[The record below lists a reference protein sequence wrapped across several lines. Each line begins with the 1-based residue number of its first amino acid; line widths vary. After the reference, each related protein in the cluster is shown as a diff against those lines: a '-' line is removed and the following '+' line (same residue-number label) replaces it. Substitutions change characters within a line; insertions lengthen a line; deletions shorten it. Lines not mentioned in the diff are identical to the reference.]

1 MNVPE
6 EEEEEIDLADV
17 KNALNKINKQLAE
30 FNKKQKCDYKIDIN
44 YFYRMD
50 KNAEVTAHHTL
61 YPKTLLL
68 CAFRNNICASSMII
82 DYYNGAIEIFSRT
95 KRGHNG
101 NKLNKLL
108 RAVIIIIARTI
119 HPDVAYI
126 RSEAANP
133 ISAYLMVKYFN
144 AEDPGGKVEFST
156 YEEFRQYAEN
166 HGNLMITVNLND
178 VNIENAK
185 KVFDKITN
193 DDDELKCTKKTR
205 VKRDR
210 WKHKTMQRDKYKLK
224 NINRIRKTKRI
235 FTKI

>member
-1 MNVPE
+1 MNIT
-6 EEEEEIDLADV
+6 EEEIDLADA
-17 KNALNKINKQLAE
+17 KSALNKINKQLAE

-44 YFYRMD
+44 YFYKMD
-50 KNAEVTAHHTL
+50 KNAEVTAHHAL

-68 CAFRNNICASSMII
+68 CVFRNNICISSIII

-119 HPDVAYI
+119 HPDAAYI

-144 AEDPGGKVEFST
+144 AEDAGGKIEFST
-156 YEEFRQYAEN
+156 YEEFRKYAEK
-166 HGNLMITVNLND
+166 HGNLMITVAVND
-178 VNIENAK
+178 ANIENAK
-185 KVFDKITN
+185 TVFDKIVN
-193 DDDELKCTKKTR
+193 DHDELKCTKKTR
-205 VKRDR
+205 VKQDR
-210 WKHKTMQRDKYKLK
+210 WKRSTIQDKYKLK
-224 NINRIRKTKRI
+224 NKNINRKTKRV
-235 FTKI
+235 FRR

>member
-1 MNVPE
+1 
-6 EEEEEIDLADV
+6 
-17 KNALNKINKQLAE
+17 
-30 FNKKQKCDYKIDIN
+30 
-44 YFYRMD
+44 MD
-50 KNAEVTAHHTL
+50 KNTEVTAHHTL
-61 YPKTLLL
+61 TPKTLLL
-68 CAFRNNICASSMII
+68 CIFRNNICVSSMII

-95 KRGHNG
+95 KRGHDG

-108 RAVIIIIARTI
+108 RAVIIIIGKNIQTDA
-119 HPDVAYI
+119 AYI

-156 YEEFRQYAEN
+156 YEEFRKYAEK
-166 HGNLMITVNLND
+166 HGNLMVTVNLND
-178 VNIENAK
+178 ANIENAK
-185 KVFDKITN
+185 KVFDKIIN
-193 DDDELKCTKKTR
+193 HDDELKCTKKTR
-205 VKRDR
+205 VKHDR

>member
-1 MNVPE
+1 
-6 EEEEEIDLADV
+6 
-17 KNALNKINKQLAE
+17 
-30 FNKKQKCDYKIDIN
+30 
-44 YFYRMD
+44 MD
-50 KNAEVTAHHTL
+50 KNAQITPHHAL

-68 CAFRNNICASSMII
+68 CVFRNNICASSIII

-119 HPDVAYI
+119 NTDAAYI

-144 AEDPGGKVEFST
+144 AEDAGGKIEFST
-156 YEEFRQYAEN
+156 YEEFRKYAEK
-166 HGNLMITVNLND
+166 HDNLMVTVALND
-178 VNIENAK
+178 ANIENAK

-193 DDDELKCTKKTR
+193 DDDELKCSKKTR
-205 VKRDR
+205 VKYDR
-210 WKHKTMQRDKYKLK
+210 FKHKTIQDKYKLK
-224 NINRIRKTKRI
+224 NKNINRKTKRI
-235 FTKI
+235 FTKMY

>member
-1 MNVPE
+1 MNIT
-6 EEEEEIDLADV
+6 EEEEEIDLVDA

-68 CAFRNNICASSMII
+68 YAFRNNMCVSSMII

-119 HPDVAYI
+119 NPDAAYI
-126 RSEAANP
+126 KSEAANP

-156 YEEFRQYAEN
+156 YEEFRKYAEK
-166 HGNLMITVNLND
+166 HGNLMVTVDLND
-178 VNIENAK
+178 ANIENAK
-185 KVFDKITN
+185 KIFDKILN
-193 DDDELKCTKKTR
+193 DDDELKCSKKTR
-205 VKRDR
+205 VKYDR
-210 WKHKTMQRDKYKLK
+210 GKQYNKDKYKLK
-224 NINRIRKTKRI
+224 NKNINRKTKRV
-235 FTKI
+235 FNK

>member
-1 MNVPE
+1 
-6 EEEEEIDLADV
+6 
-17 KNALNKINKQLAE
+17 
-30 FNKKQKCDYKIDIN
+30 
-44 YFYRMD
+44 MD
-50 KNAEVTAHHTL
+50 KNAQITAHHAL

-68 CAFRNNICASSMII
+68 CVFRNNICVSSIII

-119 HPDVAYI
+119 NTDAAYI

-144 AEDPGGKVEFST
+144 AEDAGGKIEFST
-156 YEEFRQYAEN
+156 YEEFRKYAEK
-166 HGNLMITVNLND
+166 HDNLMVTVALND
-178 VNIENAK
+178 ANIENAK

-193 DDDELKCTKKTR
+193 DDDELKCSKKTR
-205 VKRDR
+205 VKYDR
-210 WKHKTMQRDKYKLK
+210 FKHKTIQDKYKLK
-224 NINRIRKTKRI
+224 NKNINRKTKRI
-235 FTKI
+235 FTKMY

>member
-1 MNVPE
+1 MNIP
-6 EEEEEIDLADV
+6 EEEEIDLADA

-30 FNKKQKCDYKIDIN
+30 FNKKKRCDYKIDIN
-44 YFYRMD
+44 YFYQMD

-68 CAFRNNICASSMII
+68 CAFRNNICVSSMII

-119 HPDVAYI
+119 HPNAAHI

-144 AEDPGGKVEFST
+144 AEDAGGKVVFST
-156 YEEFRQYAEN
+156 YDEFRKYAEK
-166 HGNLMITVNLND
+166 HGNLMVTVDLNHA
-178 VNIENAK
+178 NIENAK
-185 KVFDKITN
+185 LVFDKILN

-205 VKRDR
+205 VKYDR
-210 WKHKTMQRDKYKLK
+210 FKHKTTQDKYKLK
-224 NINRIRKTKRI
+224 NKNIKTKRI
-235 FTKI
+235 FHK